1 MTSYLDG
8 LNEQQL
14 EAVEHSG
21 TPLLILA
28 GAGSGK
34 TKTLTAKATHMIKQG
49 KVKPKEILLVTFTNK
64 AAGEM
69 RERVNS
75 AVGTNLPYVGT
86 FHSISSRILRK
97 SGNEIGIKPGYVIY
111 DAGDQQDLIKTILKD
126 MDIDPKRYKPRAIA
140 SAISSTKQEL
150 LTPGDYEAITMGMF
164 QEIVAGVY
172 REYQKRLHEYTAL
185 DFDDLMTQTVR
196 LLRESPE
203 TLTQYQDQFS
213 QIMVDEYQDTNTAQY
228 IITKLLTGDNKRLTV
243 VGDASQSIYKWRGAD
258 YRNLMKLR
266 KDYSDLTEIR
276 LEQNYRSSQN
286 ILSAATDVIT
296 NNKSHPILHLFTDQG
311 EGEKIKLIEGYSA
324 QDEAEKIRDEI
335 ERLRYDDY
343 EWKDVAILYRTN
355 AQSRAFEEMFIRS
368 GIPYILVG
376 GTKFYERKEVKDVLA
391 YIRVMLNPADKVS
404 YTRAQKNGKRRL
416 ATLMQDRDEYMTEDH
431 SAEQIVEHVLARTK
445 YLDKF
450 DKDMAEELTRIE
462 NVREL
467 QAVAGEFSS
476 VPDFLENVALV
487 QSEYSSDEKNKNNR
501 EAVTLMT
508 LHAAKG
514 LEFRAVFLVGLEEGL
529 FPHSRALED
538 KSEMEE
544 ERRLMYV
551 GITRA
556 KERLFLSY
564 ATHRMIWGK
573 SGLQMKSR
581 FIDEIEDNLL
591 DKPVTKISRVQS
603 PYQDRFASRGAGG
616 WKQKEMKTKKTGI
629 RIDALGDET
638 LESFLSGDLSV
649 DELLS
654 R

>member
-1 MTSYLDG
+1 M
-8 LNEQQL
+8 
-14 EAVEHSG
+14 EHSG

-34 TKTLTAKATHMIKQG
+34 TKTLTAKATHMVKQG
-49 KVKPKEILLVTFTNK
+49 LAQPDEILLVTFTNK

-69 RERVNS
+69 RERVNK
-75 AVGTNLPYVGT
+75 AAGTTLPNVGT
-86 FHSISSRILRK
+86 FHSMSSKILRK
-97 SGNEIGIKPGYVIY
+97 SGHVIGINPGYVIY
-111 DAGDQQDLIKTILKD
+111 DAGDQQDLIKAILVDRK
-126 MDIDPKRYKPRAIA
+126 IDPKRYKPRALA
-140 SAISSTKQEL
+140 AAISGTKQEL
-150 LTPGDYEAITMGMF
+150 LSPGDYDGIAMGMF
-164 QEIVAGVY
+164 QEVVAEVY
-172 REYQKRLHEYTAL
+172 REYQKRLGEYSAL

-203 TLTQYQDQFS
+203 TLARYQEQFKE
-213 QIMVDEYQDTNTAQY
+213 IMVDEYQDTNTAQY
-228 IITKLLTGDNKRLTV
+228 ILTKLLSGNNRRLTV

-276 LEQNYRSSQN
+276 LEQNYRSTQT
-286 ILSAATDVIT
+286 ILSAATSVIT
-296 NNKSHPILHLFTDQG
+296 NNKSHPILKLFTDLG
-311 EGEKIKLIEGYSA
+311 EGEKIRVIEGYSA
-324 QDEAEKIRDEI
+324 QDEAAKVENEI
-335 ERLRYDDY
+335 QNLNLDGYAWE
-343 EWKDVAILYRTN
+343 EIAILYRTN
-355 AQSRAFEEMFIRS
+355 AQSRAFEEMFVRS

-391 YIRVMLNPADKVS
+391 YIRVMLNPDDKVS
-404 YTRAQKNGKRRL
+404 YRRAEKNGKRRL
-416 ATLMQDRDEYMTEDH
+416 ASIMLDRDEYMENDPSAGSGQGH
-431 SAEQIVEHVLARTK
+431 SAEQILEHVLEKTK

-450 DKDMAEELTRIE
+450 DEEVEEELARIE

-467 QAVAGEFSS
+467 QAVASEFSTL
-476 VPDFLENVALV
+476 PEFLENVALV
-487 QSEYSSDEKNKNNR
+487 QAECYADEKVKR
-501 EAVTLMT
+501 SKQAVTLMT

-514 LEFRAVFLVGLEEGL
+514 LEFRAVFMVGLEEGL

-556 KERLFLSY
+556 KEKLFLSY
-564 ATHRMIWGK
+564 ATNRMIWGK

-581 FIDEIEDNLL
+581 FIEEIDSQLITATFSSA
-591 DKPVTKISRVQS
+591 PVSQYSSRNA
-603 PYQDRFASRGAGG
+603 RK
-616 WKQKEMKTKKTGI
+616 WKVPEMKTKKTGI